1 MKKRSVAEQE
11 NKQKKKSIFRLKWP
25 STMYENRCRPQYIIV
40 KFQKHGYK
48 DYVDLQRKKGR
59 GVYKHTEKQR
69 ERVSYKISRLK
80 MTVSHQRKILYGI
93 THMRDLKK

>member
-40 KFQKHGYK
+40 KF
-48 DYVDLQRKKGR
+48 
-59 GVYKHTEKQR
+59 
-69 ERVSYKISRLK
+69 
-80 MTVSHQRKILYGI
+80 
-93 THMRDLKK
+93 